1 MPTFMLTNVI
11 HGTAYRYTITTT
23 SHLFKHDIYF
33 RYDVAVFETE
43 DPSNL
48 ALHVSPVLPPLNHI
62 VNRRE
67 GLETH

>member
-1 MPTFMLTNVI
+1 MGQLTVI
-11 HGTAYRYTITTT
+11 PLLLLHIYLNMIY
-23 SHLFKHDIYF
+23 YF